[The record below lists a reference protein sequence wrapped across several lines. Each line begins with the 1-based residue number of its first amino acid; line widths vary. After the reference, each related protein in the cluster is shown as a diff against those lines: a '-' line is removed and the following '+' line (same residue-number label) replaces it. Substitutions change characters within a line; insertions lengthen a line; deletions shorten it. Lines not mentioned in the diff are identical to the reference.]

1 MRSVGGSVRMSS
13 SNRHAHPVLP
23 RRLAIA
29 IVATLLMGA
38 AGSREAFAA
47 SPHQRT
53 FASPGEAVQALVE
66 AVKAGDMEALAS
78 ILGPEGRDLIS
89 SGDAV
94 ADKQERARFVR
105 AYEQLNRLQR
115 PTETKAVLVIG
126 QDGWPL
132 PIPVVKEGDAWR
144 FDTAAGKEEILN
156 RRIGRNELSAMQ
168 VCLAYIDAQREY
180 ARVARESDGVL
191 AYAMKFRSDEDK
203 QNGLYWPTKE
213 GEVLSP
219 LGVLVANARAEGY
232 SRKTSDGKPTPYHGY
247 FYRIL
252 TAQGPDA
259 PGGAYDYVVNG
270 KMIGGFALVAHPAQY
285 GVSGVMTFIVNH
297 EGVVYQK
304 DLGRDTETIA
314 RAMQAYNP
322 DNTWKKAEAPLPPT
336 R

>member
-1 MRSVGGSVRMSS
+1 VRST
-13 SNRHAHPVLP
+13 LT
-23 RRLAIA
+23 RRLTIA
-29 IVATLLMGA
+29 VAVTLLIGL
-38 AGSREAFAA
+38 AGFRDAVAA
-47 SPHQRT
+47 SPRQRS

-66 AVKAGDMEALAS
+66 AVRAGDMDALAA
-78 ILGPEGRDLIS
+78 ILGPEGRPLIS

-94 ADKQERARFVR
+94 ADKQGRERFVR
-105 AYEQLNRLQR
+105 AYEQSNTLQR

-126 QDGWPL
+126 KDEWPL

-144 FDTAAGKEEILN
+144 FDTAVGKEEILN

-168 VCLAYIDAQREY
+168 VCLAYVDAQREY
-180 ARVARESDGVL
+180 ARVARESDGL
-191 AYAMKFRSDEDK
+191 LTYAMKFRSDK
-203 QNGLYWPTKE
+203 GQKNGLYWRIKE
-213 GEVLSP
+213 GEALSP

-232 SRKTSDGKPTPYHGY
+232 SRKTSGGKPTPYHGY

-270 KMIGGFALVAHPAQY
+270 KMIGGFAIVAYPAQF

-314 RAMQAYNP
+314 RTMETYNP
-322 DNTWKKAEAPLPPT
+322 DSTWKKAEAPPPPT

>member
-1 MRSVGGSVRMSS
+1 MSS
-13 SNRHAHPVLP
+13 SNRQAHPVLP

-94 ADKQERARFVR
+94 ADKQDRARFVR
-105 AYEQLNRLQR
+105 SYEESNKLER

-126 QDGWPL
+126 QDQWPL
-132 PIPVVKEGDAWR
+132 PIPVVKEGETWR
-144 FDTAAGKEEILN
+144 FDTAAGKEEILS
-156 RRIGRNELSAMQ
+156 RRIGQNELDTIQ
-168 VCLAYIDAQREY
+168 VCLAYVDAQREY
-180 ARVARESDGVL
+180 ARVPREGDGL
-191 AYAMKFRSDEDK
+191 LTYAMKFRSDKDK
-203 QNGLYWPTKE
+203 KNGLYWPTKE
-213 GEVLSP
+213 GEALSP

-252 TAQGPDA
+252 TAQGPDTT
-259 PGGAYDYVVNG
+259 GGAYDYVVNG
-270 KMIGGFALVAHPAQY
+270 KMIGGFALVAYPAQY
-285 GVSGVMTFIVNH
+285 GVSGVMTFIVNN

-304 DLGRDTETIA
+304 DLGTDTEKIA
-314 RAMQAYNP
+314 LAMQPYNP
-322 DNTWKKAEAPLPPT
+322 DNTWKKAEAPLSPT

>member
-1 MRSVGGSVRMSS
+1 MTLSS
-13 SNRHAHPVLP
+13 STRHARSTLT
-23 RRLAIA
+23 RRLTIA
-29 IVATLLMGA
+29 VAVTLLIGL
-38 AGSREAFAA
+38 AGSRDAVAA
-47 SPHQRT
+47 SPRQRS

-66 AVKAGDMEALAS
+66 AVRAGDMDALAA
-78 ILGPEGRDLIS
+78 ILGPEGRQLIS

-94 ADKQERARFVR
+94 ADKQERERFVR
-105 AYEQLNRLQR
+105 AYEQSNKLER

-126 QDGWPL
+126 KDEWPL

-168 VCLAYIDAQREY
+168 VCLAYVDAQREY

-191 AYAMKFRSDEDK
+191 AYAMKFRSDEGK

-219 LGVLVANARAEGY
+219 LGVLVANTRAEGY
-232 SRKTSDGKPTPYHGY
+232 SRKISGGQPTPYHGY
-247 FYRIL
+247 VYRIL

-270 KMIGGFALVAHPAQY
+270 KMIGGFALVAYPAQY
-285 GVSGVMTFIVNH
+285 GVSGVMTFLVNH
-297 EGVVYQK
+297 QGVVYEK
-304 DLGRDTETIA
+304 DLGTDTEHLA

-322 DNTWKKAEAPLPPT
+322 DHTWKKAGAPPPPS

>member
-1 MRSVGGSVRMSS
+1 VRSVGGSVKMSS
-13 SNRHAHPVLP
+13 SNRHAHPLLP

-29 IVATLLMGA
+29 IVVTLLIGL
-38 AGSREAFAA
+38 AGSRDAVAA
-47 SPHQRT
+47 SPHQRN

-66 AVKAGDMEALAS
+66 AVKAGDMEALAA
-78 ILGPEGRDLIS
+78 ILGPEGRPLIS

-94 ADKQERARFVR
+94 ADKQGREHFVR
-105 AYEQLNRLQR
+105 AYEQSNTLQR

-126 QDGWPL
+126 QDQWLL
-132 PIPVVKEGDAWR
+132 PIPVVKEGETWR
-144 FDTAAGKEEILN
+144 FDTAAGKEEILS
-156 RRIGRNELSAMQ
+156 RRIGRNELDTIQ
-168 VCLAYIDAQREY
+168 VCLAYVDAQREY
-180 ARVARESDGVL
+180 AQVPREGDGL
-191 AYAMKFRSDEDK
+191 LTYAMKFRSDEGK

-213 GEVLSP
+213 GEALSP

-232 SRKTSDGKPTPYHGY
+232 SRKTSGGTPSPYHGY
-247 FYRIL
+247 LYRIL

-270 KMIGGFALVAHPAQY
+270 KMIGGFALVAYPAQY

-314 RAMQAYNP
+314 RTMETYNP
-322 DNTWKKAEAPLPPT
+322 NSTWKKAGGPPPPT

>member
-1 MRSVGGSVRMSS
+1 MAS
-13 SNRHAHPVLP
+13 SNRDARSTLT
-23 RRLAIA
+23 RRLTIA
-29 IVATLLMGA
+29 VAVTLLIGA
-38 AGSREAFAA
+38 AGFRDTVAA
-47 SPHQRT
+47 GQQQRT

-66 AVKAGDMEALAS
+66 AVKAGDMEALAA

-94 ADKQERARFVR
+94 ADKQGRERFVR
-105 AYEQLNRLQR
+105 AYEQSNTLQR

-126 QDGWPL
+126 QDQWPL
-132 PIPVVKEGDAWR
+132 PIPVVKDGETWR
-144 FDTAAGKEEILN
+144 FDTAAGKEEILS
-156 RRIGRNELSAMQ
+156 RRIGRNELDTIQ
-168 VCLAYIDAQREY
+168 VCLAYVDAQREY
-180 ARVARESDGVL
+180 ARVPREGGAL
-191 AYAMKFRSDEDK
+191 LTYAMKFRSDK
-203 QNGLYWPTKE
+203 GKKNGLYWPIKE
-213 GEVLSP
+213 GEESSP

-270 KMIGGFALVAHPAQY
+270 KMIGGFALVAYPAQF

-314 RAMQAYNP
+314 RTMETYNP
-322 DNTWKKAEAPLPPT
+322 DSTWKKAGAPPPLVS

>member
-1 MRSVGGSVRMSS
+1 MSS

-38 AGSREAFAA
+38 AGSREVFAA

-53 FASPGEAVQALVE
+53 FVSPGEAVQVLVE

-78 ILGPEGRDLIS
+78 ILGPEGRPLIS

-94 ADKQERARFVR
+94 ADKQDRARFVR
-105 AYEQLNRLQR
+105 SYEESNKLQR

-126 QDGWPL
+126 KDEWPL

-144 FDTAAGKEEILN
+144 FDTAVGKEEILS

-168 VCLAYIDAQREY
+168 VCLAYVDAQREY
-180 ARVARESDGVL
+180 ARVARESDGL
-191 AYAMKFRSDEDK
+191 LTYAMKFGSDK
-203 QNGLYWPTKE
+203 GKKNGLYWPTKK
-213 GEVLSP
+213 GEALSP

-232 SRKTSDGKPTPYHGY
+232 SRKTSGGTPSPYHGY
-247 FYRIL
+247 LYRIL

-270 KMIGGFALVAHPAQY
+270 KMIGGFALVAYPAQF

-314 RAMQAYNP
+314 RTMETYNP
-322 DNTWKKAEAPLPPT
+322 DSTWKKAEAPLPST

>member
-1 MRSVGGSVRMSS
+1 MSS
-13 SNRHAHPVLP
+13 STRHAHPVLP

-38 AGSREAFAA
+38 AASQNALAA

-66 AVKAGDMEALAS
+66 AVKAGDMEALSA

-94 ADKQERARFVR
+94 ADKQERERFVR
-105 AYEQLNRLQR
+105 SYEQSNKLER
-115 PTETKAVLVIG
+115 PTETKAVLIIG
-126 QDGWPL
+126 QDEWPL
-132 PIPVVKEGDAWR
+132 PIPVVKEGGTWR
-144 FDTAAGKEEILN
+144 FDTAAGKDEILN
-156 RRIGRNELSAMQ
+156 RRIGRNELNTMQ
-168 VCLAYIDAQREY
+168 VCLAYVDAQREY
-180 ARVARESDGVL
+180 ARVAREGDGL
-191 AYAMKFRSDEDK
+191 LTYAMKFRSDEGK
-203 QNGLYWPTKE
+203 KNGLYWPTKE
-213 GEVLSP
+213 GEGLSP

-232 SRKTSDGKPTPYHGY
+232 SRKTSGGQPTPYHGY
-247 FYRIL
+247 VYRIL

-270 KMIGGFALVAHPAQY
+270 KMIGGFALVAYPAQY
-285 GVSGVMTFIVNH
+285 GVSGVMTFLVNH
-297 EGVVYQK
+297 QGVVYEK
-304 DLGRDTETIA
+304 DLGTDTERLA

-322 DNTWKKAEAPLPPT
+322 DNTWKKAGASPPPS

>member
-1 MRSVGGSVRMSS
+1 MASS
-13 SNRHAHPVLP
+13 IRHAHPGLP

-29 IVATLLMGA
+29 MVATLLVGA
-38 AGSREAFAA
+38 AGLRDAVAA
-47 SPHQRT
+47 SPGQRT

-66 AVKAGDMEALAS
+66 AVKAGDMEALGA

-94 ADKQERARFVR
+94 SDKRERAHFVR
-105 AYEQLNRLQR
+105 YYEQSNTLER

-126 QDGWPL
+126 RDKWPL
-132 PIPVVKEGDAWR
+132 PIPVVKEGETWR
-144 FDTAAGKEEILN
+144 FDSAAGKEEILS
-156 RRIGRNELSAMQ
+156 RRIGQNELDTIQ
-168 VCLAYIDAQREY
+168 VCLAYVDAQREY
-180 ARVARESDGVL
+180 ARVPRGGDGL
-191 AYAMKFRSDEDK
+191 LTYAMKFRSDEGIK
-203 QNGLYWPTKE
+203 NGLYWPTKE
-213 GEVLSP
+213 GEALSP

-232 SRKTSDGKPTPYHGY
+232 SRKASSGTPTPYHGY

-285 GVSGVMTFIVNH
+285 GVSGVMTFIVNN

-304 DLGRDTETIA
+304 DLGTDTENTA
-314 RAMQAYNP
+314 RAMQTYNP

>member
-1 MRSVGGSVRMSS
+1 VRST
-13 SNRHAHPVLP
+13 LT
-23 RRLAIA
+23 RRLTIA
-29 IVATLLMGA
+29 VAVTLLIGL
-38 AGSREAFAA
+38 AGFRDAVAA
-47 SPHQRT
+47 SPRQRS

-66 AVKAGDMEALAS
+66 AVRAGDMDALAA
-78 ILGPEGRDLIS
+78 ILGPEGRPLIS

-94 ADKQERARFVR
+94 ADKQGRERFVR
-105 AYEQLNRLQR
+105 AYEQSNTLQR

-126 QDGWPL
+126 KDEWPL

-144 FDTAAGKEEILN
+144 FDTAVGKEEILN

-168 VCLAYIDAQREY
+168 VCLAYVDAQREY
-180 ARVARESDGVL
+180 ARVARESDGL
-191 AYAMKFRSDEDK
+191 LTYAMKFRSDK
-203 QNGLYWPTKE
+203 GQKNGLYWRIKE
-213 GEVLSP
+213 GEALSP

-232 SRKTSDGKPTPYHGY
+232 SRKTSGGKPTPYHGY

-270 KMIGGFALVAHPAQY
+270 KMIGGFAIVAYPAQF

-314 RAMQAYNP
+314 RTMETYNP
-322 DNTWKKAEAPLPPT
+322 DSTWKKAGAPPPPT